1 MSIHHLSF
9 RAQLTLKGRINRY
22 ITISFEPL
30 VWHLR
35 WRKYSIYDHVDYMTH
50 RISFGPFK
58 FDTGKN
64 KPVEER

>member
-1 MSIHHLSF
+1 MIHYLSADL
-9 RAQLTLKGRINRY
+9 RLTIKGRINRY
-22 ITISFEPL
+22 FHAKIEPL
-30 VWHLR
+30 NWQIKWMR
-35 WRKYSIYDHVDYMTH
+35 YSIYDHVDYMTH